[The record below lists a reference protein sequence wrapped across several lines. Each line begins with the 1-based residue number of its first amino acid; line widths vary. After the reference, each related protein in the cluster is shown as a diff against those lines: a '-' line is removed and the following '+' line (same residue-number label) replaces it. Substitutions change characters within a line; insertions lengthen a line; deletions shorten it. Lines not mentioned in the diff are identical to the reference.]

1 MEKVNI
7 DEVIIKVLYTMQ
19 TVVEQ
24 QQLDTLK
31 ATLYMNFGKYQLFE
45 EETALTTTLDDNNY
59 IINLFLATLKIEG
72 RTDKTIGAYTTE
84 YRTFF
89 LLLIRMCVMLQQ
101 TILEC
106 IWRTARL
113 YVRIVM

>member
-1 MEKVNI
+1 MEHVKM
-7 DEVIIKVLYTMQ
+7 DEVIIKVLYAMQ
-19 TVVEQ
+19 TVINQ

-31 ATLYMNFGKYQLFE
+31 ATLYMNFGKYQMFE

-89 LLLIRMCVMLQQ
+89 SLLIRMCEM
-101 TILEC
+101 
-106 IWRTARL
+106 
-113 YVRIVM
+113 